1 MRLSR
6 PLAALGLLIGCAPD
20 LREDR
25 ATDSLPQDAD
35 TGGLIT
41 DGGVM
46 TLTVDATAADVWVYL
61 GLTDGARL
69 TPADPAVDLTWQLAL
84 QRYNL
89 AVNGGVS
96 GAGGVEVAPV
106 DGRDLDGLT
115 AAPAE
120 GWRTDLADA
129 DGDGA
134 PEYALGDWYDYDAT
148 THVLTPADRI
158 YALCDGSG
166 ACFKLSVEGY
176 YDDAGTPAMVSL
188 RFAPLPPR

>member
-1 MRLSR
+1 MRLL
-6 PLAALGLLIGCAPD
+6 PALAALCFGCAPD

-25 ATDSLPQDAD
+25 AADSLPQDTD
-35 TGGLIT
+35 TGGLIL
-41 DGGVM
+41 DGEVRS
-46 TLTVDATAADVWVYL
+46 LTVNATATDAWVYL
-61 GLTDGARL
+61 NLTDGAL
-69 TPADPAVDLTWQLAL
+69 LSPTDPRQDLTWQLAL

-96 GAGGVEVAPV
+96 GVGGVQVAPV

-115 AAPAE
+115 AAPSD
-120 GWRTDLADA
+120 GWRTDLADNN
-129 DGDGA
+129 GDGV
-134 PEYALGDWYDYDAT
+134 PEYALGDWYDYDAS

-176 YDDAGTPAMVSL
+176 YDDVGTPAMVSL
-188 RFAPLPPR
+188 RFAPLPSR

>member
-1 MRLSR
+1 VRHLP
-6 PLAALGLLIGCAPD
+6 PLVPLCLCLGCAPD

-25 ATDSLPQDAD
+25 PADSPPQDTD

-41 DGGVM
+41 DGETR
-46 TLTVDATAADVWVYL
+46 TLTVNATAVDVWVYL
-61 GLTDGARL
+61 SLSDGAL
-69 TPADPAVDLTWQLAL
+69 VSPADPLQDDSWHLAL

-106 DGRDLDGLT
+106 EGRDLDGLIT
-115 AAPAE
+115 APAD

-129 DGDGA
+129 DGDGV

-148 THVLTPADRI
+148 THVLTPASRI
-158 YALCDGSG
+158 YALCDGQG
-166 ACFKLSVEGY
+166 ACFKLSIEGY
-176 YDDAGTPAMVSL
+176 YDDAGTPAMLSL
-188 RFAPLPPR
+188 RWAPLPPR

>member
-1 MRLSR
+1 MRLLP
-6 PLAALGLLIGCAPD
+6 PLAALCSLIACAPD

-25 ATDSLPQDAD
+25 AVDSLPQDAD

-41 DGGVM
+41 DGD
-46 TLTVDATAADVWVYL
+46 TRALTVDATVSDVWVYL
-61 GLTDGARL
+61 DLEDGAL
-69 TPADPAVDLTWQLAL
+69 VSPADPRQDDTWHLAL

-96 GAGGVEVAPV
+96 GSGGVEVASV
-106 DGRDLDGLT
+106 EGRDLDGLI

-134 PEYALGDWYDYDAT
+134 PEYALGDWYDYDAA
-148 THVLTPADRI
+148 THVLSPANRI
-158 YALCDGSG
+158 YALCDGAGS
-166 ACFKLSVEGY
+166 CFKLSIEGY
-176 YDDAGTPAMVSL
+176 YDDVGTPAMLSL
-188 RFAPLPPR
+188 GWAPLPPR